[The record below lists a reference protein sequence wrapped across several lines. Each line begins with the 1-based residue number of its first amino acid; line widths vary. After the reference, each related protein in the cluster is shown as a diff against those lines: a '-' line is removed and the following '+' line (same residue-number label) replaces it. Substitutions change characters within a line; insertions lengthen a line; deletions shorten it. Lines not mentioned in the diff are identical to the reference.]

1 MTKPAKTDLQSDCKH
16 HAEFKDIQDC
26 HYKPETAGDE
36 ADLWPDSVPQKSF
49 FDPKPKLQFSVP
61 QKLRYVDQDCLQAVL
76 KKHYTLWKNDRHYLA
91 LKRILYSAV
100 KYTLLITTWS
110 SLQNELESHCTKY
123 KGELRSEQE
132 SSGWNNVNCKQFKE
146 VPAET
151 EMHETCLLT
160 KFGYWEFKGLEAFFK
175 EDTDACLTGLY
186 EVTPQAEAVESN
198 IGKLLHT

>member
-1 MTKPAKTDLQSDCKH
+1 MARFCSP
-16 HAEFKDIQDC
+16 
-26 HYKPETAGDE
+26 
-36 ADLWPDSVPQKSF
+36 KSF
-49 FDPKPKLQFSVP
+49 IDPKPKLQFSIP

-76 KKHYTLWKNDRHYLA
+76 KKHYTVWENDRHYLA

-100 KYTLLITTWS
+100 KYTPLITTLS

-151 EMHETCLLT
+151 EMHETYLLT
-160 KFGYWEFKGLEAFFK
+160 KFGYWEFKGLEAFVK

>member
-1 MTKPAKTDLQSDCKH
+1 M
-16 HAEFKDIQDC
+16 
-26 HYKPETAGDE
+26 
-36 ADLWPDSVPQKSF
+36 
-49 FDPKPKLQFSVP
+49 
-61 QKLRYVDQDCLQAVL
+61 
-76 KKHYTLWKNDRHYLA
+76 
-91 LKRILYSAV
+91 
-100 KYTLLITTWS
+100 KYTPLITTFS
-110 SLQNELESHCTKY
+110 SLQNELESQCTKY

-132 SSGWNNVNCKQFKE
+132 SSDWNNVNCKQFKE

-160 KFGYWEFKGLEAFFK
+160 KFGYWEFKGLEAFVK

>member
-1 MTKPAKTDLQSDCKH
+1 MARFCSP
-16 HAEFKDIQDC
+16 
-26 HYKPETAGDE
+26 
-36 ADLWPDSVPQKSF
+36 KSF
-49 FDPKPKLQFSVP
+49 FDPKPKLQFSIS

-91 LKRILYSAV
+91 P
-100 KYTLLITTWS
+100 LITTLS

-123 KGELRSEQE
+123 KGEQRSEQE

-151 EMHETCLLT
+151 EMHETCLLI
-160 KFGYWEFKGLEAFFK
+160 KFGYWEFKGLEAFVK

-186 EVTPQAEAVESN
+186 EVRHWTLQAEAVESN